1 VAHSGAVGAGSYVRT
16 AIHYISNYPVDNII
30 YRYSYCVR
38 KLINSLSSLYSLAT
52 NTERTDRSFAGA
64 GHIASCSVLIT
75 APPTSPIADES
86 SGVRCPIRVL
96 ISTVAFVGAIEPAA
110 STARTRRSPHR
121 RTARKPTALAVGG
134 RAYPPSDFVSEWNT
148 RPTGPEVVGGTGCPS
163 ASPEVGADER
173 TAPTPVQAA
182 PEKAP
187 SEKGRGV
194 GLSCGCAKCKSPP
207 TSPPLQRRVA
217 DQQQLRR
224 VTVVR
229 GVVSR
234 LLYQVRWRCEYTPC
248 LASR

>member
-1 VAHSGAVGAGSYVRT
+1 MARYSWFMPLWVAHSGAVGAGSYVRT

-134 RAYPPSDFVSEWNT
+134 RAYPPSDFVS
-148 RPTGPEVVGGTGCPS
+148 GGTHVPLAQKWS
-163 ASPEVGADER
+163 VGRAVR
-173 TAPTPVQAA
+173 QPAPKSGLMNA
-182 PEKAP
+182 P
-187 SEKGRGV
+187 
-194 GLSCGCAKCKSPP
+194 
-207 TSPPLQRRVA
+207 
-217 DQQQLRR
+217 LR
-224 VTVVR
+224 
-229 GVVSR
+229 
-234 LLYQVRWRCEYTPC
+234 LPC
-248 LASR
+248 RQP